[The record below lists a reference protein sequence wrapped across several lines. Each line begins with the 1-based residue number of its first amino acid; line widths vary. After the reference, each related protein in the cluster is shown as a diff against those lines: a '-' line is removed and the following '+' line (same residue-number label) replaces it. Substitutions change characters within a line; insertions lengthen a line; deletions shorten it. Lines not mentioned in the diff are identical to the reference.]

1 MCTFTKCIIRTDE
14 TTIGDAG
21 DLDLVISMYNL
32 KEYSSNYSEKTGS
45 LWFYS
50 KDEELTLMLIFQTT
64 IRLNNYKCKTKLLGN
79 TDAQADNVANGILKN
94 ATVVVPL

>member
-1 MCTFTKCIIRTDE
+1 
-14 TTIGDAG
+14 
-21 DLDLVISMYNL
+21 
-32 KEYSSNYSEKTGS
+32 
-45 LWFYS
+45 
-50 KDEELTLMLIFQTT
+50 MLILQTT